1 MGDGERVWYA
11 AQMRLPLSKIYRAFP
26 ELDRF
31 DDALCKVFVK
41 RAREAKKVSGR
52 VFAVLVLPVYF
63 LLAYFLFFILVW
75 IDGWVALPDTPLFIA
90 LVMASIPLM
99 PAVILLIFRDVWLR
113 WALRSQVGS
122 TNCLCGYSLLGLTL
136 VDNAVQCPECGERI
150 SLTNRGLSPE
160 DLLAGA
166 LTSEAG

>member
-1 MGDGERVWYA
+1 MGGVWYA

-31 DDALCKVFVK
+31 DNTTCEVFVQ
-41 RAREAKKVSGR
+41 RAREAKKVSGCM
-52 VFAVLVLPVYF
+52 FAAMVLPMYF
-63 LLAYFLFFILVW
+63 LLAFVM
-75 IDGWVALPDTPLFIA
+75 
-90 LVMASIPLM
+90 LVMVDWIASSVNVPLPIAVVAVGFSLIPLV
-99 PAVILLIFRDVWLR
+99 PALTLLVIRDVWLR

-122 TNCLCGYSLLGLTL
+122 TNCFCGYSLLGLTL
-136 VDNAVQCPECGERI
+136 VDEGVQCPECGEVLR
-150 SLTNRGLSPE
+150 LADRGLVPE